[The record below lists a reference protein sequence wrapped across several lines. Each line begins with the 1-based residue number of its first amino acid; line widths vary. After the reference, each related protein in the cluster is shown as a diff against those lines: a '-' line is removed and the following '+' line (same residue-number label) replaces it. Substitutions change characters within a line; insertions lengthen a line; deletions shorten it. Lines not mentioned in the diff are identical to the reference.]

1 MRRIIALCIVWFCV
15 TALVAQDM
23 KSLFVSMPDS
33 LAPLLTKVNRED
45 CIDFLDSDMKAVV
58 RNRFD
63 KESELKTLTGDYLL
77 MQMTASSTLEMKM
90 LPLDDSLKVV
100 CMVRTVDT
108 GVADS
113 DIQFYDTFWRKLPV
127 TDFVSLPQ
135 EDVFYLPV
143 DSLSEAYE
151 SVRKMADMYLLK
163 LSLSPEQAI
172 LKAEYTTPLYL
183 NDEAR
188 EKALKC
194 VRKEPLLLEWRNGRF
209 E

>member
-1 MRRIIALCIVWFCV
+1 MRRILILCMVWFCV
-15 TALVAQDM
+15 TTLVAQDM
-23 KSLFVSMPDS
+23 RSLFVSMPDS

-63 KESELKTLTGDYLL
+63 KEAELKTLTEDYLL
-77 MQMTASSTLEMKM
+77 MQMTASSTLEMKL

-100 CMVRTVDT
+100 CVVRTVDT

-113 DIQFYDTFWRKLPV
+113 DIQFYDTSWKKLV
-127 TDFVSLPQ
+127 GADFVNLPQ
-135 EDVFYLPV
+135 EDAFYLPA
-143 DSLSEAYE
+143 DSLTEAYE
-151 SVRKMADMYLLK
+151 GVRKMADMYLLK
-163 LSLSPEQAI
+163 LSLSPEQAV

-183 NDEAR
+183 NEEER
-188 EKALKC
+188 EKALPFI
-194 VRKEPLLLEWRNGRF
+194 RKEPLLLEWGNGRF